1 MARMTQLFVAT
12 LALACGAGAQARL
25 VEEQLDLPVQVH
37 DAYGKTV
44 AQTIR
49 VTVFVDDATPAPH
62 PVIVV
67 NHGRA
72 PEAADRVALGRARY
86 TEVSRWLARQG
97 FVVAVPTRIGYGVSG
112 GEDVEDSGGC
122 TRKNYPPGYLAA
134 AHQTEAVLA
143 AMAARTDTLKDRS
156 VVLGQSYGG
165 ATSVAV
171 ASLNPPGVVAA
182 INFAGGGGG
191 NPKTQPQAPCA
202 PQAIERMY
210 AEFGRTA
217 KMPMLWVYTENDQ
230 YFGPSYPKAWVKAF
244 QDSGGM
250 AEFVQFEPHGDDG
263 HSLFTRFPAVWQ
275 PTVAAFLRKQGFT
288 IKDAP

>member
-1 MARMTQLFVAT
+1 MRCMKTLVAIP
-12 LALACGAGAQARL
+12 LLICAAAAQARL
-25 VEEQLDLPVQVH
+25 VEEQLDVPVQVR

-44 AQTIR
+44 DRAIR
-49 VTVFVDDATPAPH
+49 VTVFFDDATTAPH
-62 PVIVV
+62 PIIVV

-72 PEAADRVALGRARY
+72 AEAAERAALGRARY
-86 TEVSRWLARQG
+86 GDISRWLAVQG
-97 FVVAVPTRIGYGVSG
+97 FLVAVPTRIGYGVTG
-112 GEDVEDSGGC
+112 GDDVEDSGAC

-134 AHQTEAVLA
+134 ARQTEAVLT
-143 AMAARTDTLKDRS
+143 AMAARADTVKNRS

-171 ASLNPPGVVAA
+171 AALNPPGVVAS

-202 PQAIERMY
+202 PKALEHMFS
-210 AEFGRTA
+210 EFGSSA
-217 KMPMLWVYTENDQ
+217 KVPMLWVYTENDQ
-230 YFGPSYPKAWVKAF
+230 YFGASLPKGWVKAF

-250 AEFVQFEPHGDDG
+250 AEFVQFGPHGDDG

-275 PTVAAFLRKQGFT
+275 PAVVAFLRKQGFT
-288 IKDAP
+288 MKDTP